1 MKVDKETRFQKQIGN
16 RVRALRNERR
26 MSQEAFA
33 DLCSLHR
40 THMSLLERGEVN
52 ITLNTLKT
60 ILDALD
66 ITASKFFAGID

>member
-1 MKVDKETRFQKQIGN
+1 
-16 RVRALRNERR
+16 
-26 MSQEAFA
+26 
-33 DLCSLHR
+33 
-40 THMSLLERGEVN
+40 MSLLERGEVN